1 MDAMP
6 RPFLVL
12 SIAPLSSPGPRR
24 GRLAAEPPG
33 ELDGALEANGA
44 VYLLCLE
51 RGEAGEVVV
60 VEGDAALDDVADGL
74 GGAVRSGV
82 LERSEAEDGE

>member
-6 RPFLVL
+6 RPVLVL

-24 GRLAAEPPG
+24 GRHAAEPPG

-44 VYLLCLE
+44 IYLLCLE

-60 VEGDAALDDVADGL
+60 VEGDAVLNDVADGL
-74 GGAVRSGV
+74 GGAVRSGAK
-82 LERSEAEDGE
+82 ERW

>member
-1 MDAMP
+1 MP

-12 SIAPLSSPGPRR
+12 SITPLSSPGPRR

-74 GGAVRSGV
+74 GGAVHK
-82 LERSEAEDGE
+82 ERSEAEDGE